1 MSDLQ
6 CAVTVLLAR
15 HGEAVPDG
23 PGVVGDEDRP
33 LTPRGLVQARELGGR
48 LRDRRV
54 AAVYSSALL
63 RARTTADEVAQ
74 VLGLPARVV
83 DGAQE
88 FSVGALTG
96 TPDGAEQAHAVY
108 TGWLAGDLGP
118 GCPGAETGH
127 EVVARLE
134 AVLDDLRDLH
144 RGETVVLVTHG
155 GVMTVAAARLCRGAP
170 PDLASS
176 RVPNCA
182 VAELAGDS
190 DGWDLVSWPGVPSD
204 QG

>member
-6 CAVTVLLAR
+6 CAVTVLLVR

-23 PGVVGDEDRP
+23 LGVVSDEDRP
-33 LTPRGLVQARELGGR
+33 LTPRGHEQARELGER
-48 LRDRRV
+48 LRERRV
-54 AAVYSSALL
+54 AAVWSSALV
-63 RARTTADEVAQ
+63 RARTTADAVGE
-74 VLGLPARVV
+74 VLGLPVRVV
-83 DGAQE
+83 EGAHE
-88 FSVGALTG
+88 FSVGSLAG
-96 TPDGAEQAHAVY
+96 SPDGAERAHAVY
-108 TGWLAGDLGP
+108 TAWLAGDLGT

-170 PDLASS
+170 ADLAGT

-182 VAELAGDS
+182 VAEVAGDS

>member
-6 CAVTVLLAR
+6 CAATVLLVR

-23 PGVVGDEDRP
+23 RGVVGDDDRP
-33 LTPRGLVQARELGGR
+33 LTPRGHVQARELGER

-54 AAVYSSALL
+54 AAVYTSALL
-63 RARTTADEVAQ
+63 RARTTADAVGE
-74 VLGLPARVV
+74 VLGLPVRVV
-83 DGAQE
+83 EGAQE
-88 FSVGALTG
+88 FSVGTLAG
-96 TPDGAEQAHAVY
+96 TPDGAERAHAVY
-108 TGWLAGDLGP
+108 TDWLTGDLGA

-127 EVVARLE
+127 EVVARLA

-155 GVMTVAAARLCRGAP
+155 GVLTVAVARLCRGAP
-170 PDLASS
+170 PDLAGT

-182 VAELAGDS
+182 VAEVSGDS
-190 DGWDLVSWPGVPSD
+190 DGWDLVSWPGVPSG

>member
-6 CAVTVLLAR
+6 CAATVLLVR

-23 PGVVGDEDRP
+23 RGVVGDDDRP
-33 LTPRGLVQARELGGR
+33 LTPRGHVQARELGER

-54 AAVYSSALL
+54 AAVYCSSLL
-63 RARTTADEVAQ
+63 RARATADELGE
-74 VLGLPARVV
+74 VLGLPVGVV
-83 DGAQE
+83 EGAQE
-88 FSVGALTG
+88 YSVGTLAG
-96 TPDGAEQAHAVY
+96 APDGAERAHAVY
-108 TGWLAGDLGP
+108 TGWLAGDLAT

-127 EVVARLE
+127 EVVLRLE
-134 AVLDDLRDLH
+134 AVLDDLRDRH

-170 PDLASS
+170 PDLAGS
-176 RVPNCA
+176 RVPNCG
-182 VAELAGDS
+182 VAEVAGDS
-190 DGWDLVSWPGVPSD
+190 DGWDLVSWPGVSSD